1 MRTVKRTRGVGRAL
15 LLVAVAFL
23 VLSASDENRCPSLAQ
38 TGPKPVAGE
47 PAHEPTYVYISMG
60 EHRHAEQKTG
70 EIMLWVGQ
78 VTPLYVWP
86 LIPPGAD
93 EGEFTFVFDEKT
105 HRVWRSPDQQGA
117 VRSGETF
124 SIRGT
129 VLYVEVYALGTGTT
143 LTVSFETKAS
153 SGAGF

>member
-1 MRTVKRTRGVGRAL
+1 MRTVKGTRGAGRAL
-15 LLVAVAFL
+15 LLVAVALL
-23 VLSASDENRCPSLAQ
+23 VSSASRTLAQ
-38 TGPKPVAGE
+38 PGPKPVAGE

-70 EIMLWVGQ
+70 EIMVCVGQ
-78 VTPLYVWP
+78 VIPLYVWR

-93 EGEFTFVFDEKT
+93 EGEFTLVFDEKT

-124 SIRGT
+124 STRGT
-129 VLYVEVYALGTGTT
+129 ILYVEVYALGTGTN

-153 SGAGF
+153 ARAEF